1 MSGLERWMR
10 VVGVLYLL
18 NAAALVMSYV
28 VPSIGEA
35 SVAQR
40 VPGATSSDRLYG
52 FAMDTW
58 LMFALEVAVIG
69 AVLLYASRRAWSNRI
84 LAVAVIALELVRGIF
99 DDVLWIANGY
109 PAAIYFG
116 WIVFHAV
123 VIGTGV
129 MALKNASSERQQSV
143 LTAR

>member
-1 MSGLERWMR
+1 MSGLTRWMR
-10 VVGVLYLL
+10 VVGVLYILI
-18 NAAALVMSYV
+18 AVALVISYL

-40 VPGATSSDRLYG
+40 VPGASSGDRLYG

-69 AVLLYASRRAWSNRI
+69 AVLLYASRRAWANRI

-109 PAAIYFG
+109 PAAIYLG

-123 VIGTGV
+123 VIATGIV
-129 MALKNASSERQQSV
+129 SLKNAASERQEPV
-143 LTAR
+143 LAIR

>member
-1 MSGLERWMR
+1 MSGLARWMR
-10 VVGVLYLL
+10 VVGVLYILI
-18 NAAALVMSYV
+18 AVALVVSYL

-40 VPGATSSDRLYG
+40 VPGATSGDRLYG

-69 AVLLYASRRAWSNRI
+69 AVLLYASRRAWANRI
-84 LAVAVIALELVRGIF
+84 LAVAVIALELVRGIL

-109 PAAIYFG
+109 PAAIYLA
-116 WIVFHAV
+116 WIVFHTV
-123 VIGTGV
+123 VIVTGV
-129 MALKNASSERQQSV
+129 IALRNAASERQEPV
-143 LTAR
+143 LAR